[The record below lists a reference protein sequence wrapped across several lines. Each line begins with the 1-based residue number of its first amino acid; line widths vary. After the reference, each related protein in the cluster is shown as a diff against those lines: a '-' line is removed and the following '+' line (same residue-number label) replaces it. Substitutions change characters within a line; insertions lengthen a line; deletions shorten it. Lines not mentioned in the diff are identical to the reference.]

1 MILAGEIG
9 LLPFQ
14 VYLYLTSFQDHGG
27 RELWRSGNWK
37 PRRLLEPRLN
47 TSRCVLYRS
56 QAKRGRGSRA
66 LKQTR
71 TLRTALPSASAH
83 HFLPDWSHSEGQ
95 DVHCLG
101 KQPLASPVTRCP
113 RDLFPPDCVTLW
125 LASFF
130 LPSLIWHPWKLALYY
145 RFPAFIYLT

>member
-1 MILAGEIG
+1 MSCG
-9 LLPFQ
+9 
-14 VYLYLTSFQDHGG
+14 
-27 RELWRSGNWK
+27 RSGNWK
-37 PRRLLEPRLN
+37 PRLLEPRLN

-56 QAKRGRGSRA
+56 QAERGRGSGA

-113 RDLFPPDCVTLW
+113 LISSHQTVLLCGLAFFFPLLN
-125 LASFF
+125 LASMEVST
-130 LPSLIWHPWKLALYY
+130 LLQISCLYLSHLIIISPGKKELLKCQGKESQAG
-145 RFPAFIYLT
+145 F